1 MPPGQILLLATLY
14 TIWSIWTPRRP
25 SGETESVAGQEDTW
39 HDMFVCLFSAL
50 EVQTTE
56 AM

>member
-50 EVQTTE
+50 EVQTE